1 MKSSSRPYTAAKAS
15 LTGGRD
21 CNQDRCFFLDSGDSI
36 LLGLADGLGGHP
48 RGEVA
53 AQLLQD
59 VSEALFRREDKPL
72 TEPQRFMLRC
82 IGKAHRAIR
91 RFGQRQD
98 PPIVPRTTAVMAL
111 IQDGVAHWVHVGD
124 SRLYFIRGG
133 RVLTRTRDHAHV
145 EFVRRRS
152 EQGPRARA
160 SLTRC
165 LGGLDEPPLT
175 TCGPPTELRPGD
187 ALLLCSDGL
196 WGQLNADALV
206 SLFDDRGESLEHRL
220 PQLVEKAAL
229 MPQSDNVTAVALQ
242 WQRPANTTEAPAMTE
257 GSGAADAADGPSPLQ
272 PTESEP

>member
-1 MKSSSRPYTAAKAS
+1 MKPSSRPFVAAKAS
-15 LTGGRD
+15 LIGGRD

-59 VSEALFRREDKPL
+59 VSETLFRREDKPL
-72 TEPQRFMLRC
+72 AEPQRFMLRC

-91 RFGQRQD
+91 RFGQRQA

-124 SRLYFIRGG
+124 SRLYFIREG

-145 EFVRRRS
+145 EFLHRSS

-175 TCGPPTELRPGD
+175 TCGPPTALRPGD

-206 SLFDDRGESLEHRL
+206 SLFDNRGESLEHRL
-220 PQLVEKAAL
+220 PHLVEKASL

-242 WQRPANTTEAPAMTE
+242 WRHPADPIDNPAMTTE
-257 GSGAADAADGPSPLQ
+257 SRAADRPSPMQ